1 MSLIRAQ
8 LHHNEKSSLPA
19 PIIGGGAGGGSLVE
33 IPYVNLDDRK
43 DLVVIYNRVPKTG
56 STSFINV
63 AYDLCRQNSYHV
75 LHINVTANM
84 HVLSLAN
91 QVNHYLINV
100 LFLFKY
106 FLQLNISKLFQV
118 KFAFNVSKW
127 DSIKPALY
135 HGHIAFVDFAK

>member
-1 MSLIRAQ
+1 MIRAQ
-8 LHHNEKSSLPA
+8 LQSTNEKSSLPA

-33 IPYVNLDDRK
+33 IPNVNLNERK

-63 AYDLCRQNSYHV
+63 AYDLCRQNTYHV

-91 QVNHYLINV
+91 QVSLIFYLFD
-100 LFLFKY
+100 LFWSTVYL
-106 FLQLNISKLFQV
+106 SCC
-118 KFAFNVSKW
+118 
-127 DSIKPALY
+127 
-135 HGHIAFVDFAK
+135 

>member
-1 MSLIRAQ
+1 MNFFSFAAEEVSLIRAQ
-8 LHHNEKSSLPA
+8 LRRNEKSSLPV
-19 PIIGGGAGGGSLVE
+19 PIVGGGAGGGALVE
-33 IPYVNLDDRK
+33 IPSVNLDERK

-91 QVNHYLINV
+91 QV
-100 LFLFKY
+100 
-106 FLQLNISKLFQV
+106 
-118 KFAFNVSKW
+118 
-127 DSIKPALY
+127 
-135 HGHIAFVDFAK
+135 GH